1 MNLIALQH
9 RAIYLEAAPRPPRDL
24 DDITGSLEGSGRLC
38 GETGRSDAGGPPE
51 QAPRLAESPSRLR
64 RAHVPPRHHDGDLG
78 AARCFAEKA
87 RRPRRADAAEVAHET
102 DGPGQELRR
111 ARLQIHHAIA
121 VDLAEPREGGGGQRI
136 EGQLGRGPRLET
148 GRAREDL
155 GSHAERD
162 DDAGGAPRDA
172 GIARDQ
178 HGERAAP
185 PGFGEAGA
193 HEGRDAAGRDADHGV
208 PGPRAGSHGTRA
220 GARVVLGPLHR
231 SEDSPPASRHHRLD
245 LGGACIK
252 GRGAL
257 RGFEH
262 AEAAARPRP
271 QEDELAAGPE
281 PLGYLRDGLADGR
294 RRATDRAHRIL
305 VHAVHQPGDGGDT
318 QPVEP
323 RAPGI
328 AALRGQAAVAN
339 PRHGLEPYPTIG
351 AMTAVLSGLDVLLG
365 RLRTL
370 LGGQSVGLLCHPASV
385 TADLTPAA
393 EALMRVKG
401 VKLRRL
407 FAPEHGI
414 TGAAQD
420 LVLVGHEKDP
430 LTGLPVMSLYG
441 RRLDPDPRALEG
453 LDALIVD
460 LQDVGA
466 RYYTYNWT
474 MALAMKAAAR
484 ANLPVIVL
492 DRPNPL
498 GGERLEGNWPEA
510 GWSSFVGLYPLPI
523 RHGMTMGELAG
534 YLNDRHE
541 LGCDLTV
548 VPMLGWRRGMAWE
561 DTGLPWVA
569 PSPNMPTPD
578 TARVYPGGCLVE
590 GTDLSEGRGTTRPF
604 EWIGAPYLDGARLE
618 RALTRRRLPGA
629 RFRAIGFEPAFHK
642 WRGERCGGVQVHVTD
657 PDRFKPVATYLAL
670 IAEARR
676 QSPRRF
682 GWRQPPYEFERRKL
696 PIDLLGGGPGIRRA
710 IERGVSLARLE
721 TSWRPDLARFARARR
736 PYLLYS

>member
-1 MNLIALQH
+1 M
-9 RAIYLEAAPRPPRDL
+9 
-24 DDITGSLEGSGRLC
+24 S
-38 GETGRSDAGGPPE
+38 
-51 QAPRLAESPSRLR
+51 
-64 RAHVPPRHHDGDLG
+64 
-78 AARCFAEKA
+78 
-87 RRPRRADAAEVAHET
+87 
-102 DGPGQELRR
+102 
-111 ARLQIHHAIA
+111 
-121 VDLAEPREGGGGQRI
+121 
-136 EGQLGRGPRLET
+136 
-148 GRAREDL
+148 
-155 GSHAERD
+155 
-162 DDAGGAPRDA
+162 
-172 GIARDQ
+172 
-178 HGERAAP
+178 
-185 PGFGEAGA
+185 
-193 HEGRDAAGRDADHGV
+193 
-208 PGPRAGSHGTRA
+208 
-220 GARVVLGPLHR
+220 
-231 SEDSPPASRHHRLD
+231 
-245 LGGACIK
+245 
-252 GRGAL
+252 
-257 RGFEH
+257 
-262 AEAAARPRP
+262 
-271 QEDELAAGPE
+271 
-281 PLGYLRDGLADGR
+281 
-294 RRATDRAHRIL
+294 
-305 VHAVHQPGDGGDT
+305 
-318 QPVEP
+318 
-323 RAPGI
+323 
-328 AALRGQAAVAN
+328 
-339 PRHGLEPYPTIG
+339 
-351 AMTAVLSGLDVLLG
+351 AVLSGLDVLLG

-370 LGGQSVGLLCHPASV
+370 LGGQSLGLLCHPASV

-441 RRLDPDPRALEG
+441 RRLDPDPRALER

-484 ANLPVIVL
+484 VNLPVIVL

-534 YLNDRHE
+534 YLNDAHA

-590 GTDLSEGRGTTRPF
+590 GTNLSEGRGTTRPF
-604 EWIGAPYLDGARLE
+604 EWVGAPYLDGPRLARALE
-618 RALTRRRLPGA
+618 RRGLPGV
-629 RFRAIGFEPAFHK
+629 RFRPVGFEPAFHK
-642 WRGERCGGVQVHVTD
+642 WKSQRCGGVQIHVTD
-657 PDRFKPVATYLAL
+657 AARFKPFAAYLAL

-676 QSPRRF
+676 QAPRHFR
-682 GWRQPPYEFERRKL
+682 WRKPPYEFERVRL
-696 PIDLLGGGPGIRRA
+696 PMDLLCGGPGIRRA
-710 IERGVSLARLE
+710 LERGVPITRLE
-721 TSWRPDLARFARARR
+721 TSWRPDLVRFARERR

>member
-1 MNLIALQH
+1 
-9 RAIYLEAAPRPPRDL
+9 
-24 DDITGSLEGSGRLC
+24 
-38 GETGRSDAGGPPE
+38 
-51 QAPRLAESPSRLR
+51 
-64 RAHVPPRHHDGDLG
+64 
-78 AARCFAEKA
+78 
-87 RRPRRADAAEVAHET
+87 
-102 DGPGQELRR
+102 
-111 ARLQIHHAIA
+111 
-121 VDLAEPREGGGGQRI
+121 
-136 EGQLGRGPRLET
+136 
-148 GRAREDL
+148 
-155 GSHAERD
+155 
-162 DDAGGAPRDA
+162 
-172 GIARDQ
+172 
-178 HGERAAP
+178 
-185 PGFGEAGA
+185 
-193 HEGRDAAGRDADHGV
+193 
-208 PGPRAGSHGTRA
+208 
-220 GARVVLGPLHR
+220 
-231 SEDSPPASRHHRLD
+231 
-245 LGGACIK
+245 
-252 GRGAL
+252 
-257 RGFEH
+257 
-262 AEAAARPRP
+262 
-271 QEDELAAGPE
+271 
-281 PLGYLRDGLADGR
+281 
-294 RRATDRAHRIL
+294 
-305 VHAVHQPGDGGDT
+305 
-318 QPVEP
+318 
-323 RAPGI
+323 
-328 AALRGQAAVAN
+328 
-339 PRHGLEPYPTIG
+339 
-351 AMTAVLSGLDVLLG
+351 MTAVLSGLDVLLG

-420 LVLVGHEKDP
+420 LVLVGHEKDS

-441 RRLDPDPRALEG
+441 RRLDPDPRALHG
-453 LDALIVD
+453 LDALVVD

-484 ANLPVIVL
+484 VHLPVIVL

-534 YLNDRHE
+534 YLNNKHE

-590 GTDLSEGRGTTRPF
+590 GTNLSEGRGTTRPF
-604 EWIGAPYLDGARLE
+604 EWIGAPYLDGPRLARALE
-618 RALTRRRLPGA
+618 RRGLPGV
-629 RFRAIGFEPAFHK
+629 RFRPVGFEPAFHK
-642 WRGERCGGVQVHVTD
+642 WKSQRCGGVQVHVTD
-657 PDRFKPVATYLAL
+657 AARFKPFATYLAL

-676 QSPRRF
+676 QAPRHFR
-682 GWRQPPYEFERRKL
+682 WRRPPYEFERVRL
-696 PIDLLGGGPGIRRA
+696 PMDLLCGGPAIRRA
-710 IERGVSLARLE
+710 LERGVPLARLE
-721 TSWRPDLARFARARR
+721 TSWRPDLVRFARERR